1 MINTT
6 ALFLPRVKTA
16 AWDIPALEPAAWD
29 TPISPMHKQ
38 IAEAKGN
45 YYAAGRNAGA
55 TFYGGLLGGNLGFGA
70 GLLSNFLSAKDET
83 KTAEEEALIKQRR
96 LILATALGTGV
107 GGLYGMGKNLLG
119 HHNTHLDLTELH
131 KLNIEKLKLEAQ
143 AARS

>member
-6 ALFLPRVKTA
+6 ALFLPHVKTA

-38 IAEAKGN
+38 IAEAKDN
-45 YYAAGRNAGA
+45 YYTAAGNTGA
-55 TFYGGLLGGNLGFGA
+55 TLYGGLIGGNLGFGA
-70 GLLSNFLSAKDET
+70 GILSNFLPVKDET
-83 KTAEEEALIKQRR
+83 KTEEEVALIKQRR
-96 LILATALGTGV
+96 LILATALGTGM
-107 GGLYGMGKNLLG
+107 GGLYGMGKNLLAR
-119 HHNTHLDLTELH
+119 HNDHLDLTELH